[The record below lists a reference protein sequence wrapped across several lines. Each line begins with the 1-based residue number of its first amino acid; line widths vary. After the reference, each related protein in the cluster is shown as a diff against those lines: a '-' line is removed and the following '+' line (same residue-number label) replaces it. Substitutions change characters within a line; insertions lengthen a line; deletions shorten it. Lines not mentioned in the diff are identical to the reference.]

1 MIDKLSNIN
10 TGKAQNQRATE
21 QNKAKVSE
29 STTSNKK
36 EEKSNVA
43 SVNISADLKI
53 KEMGSKAPIDI
64 AKVSAIKEAISKG
77 SYPIDLDKVA
87 DALLQAYKDI
97 K

>member
-10 TGKAQNQRATE
+10 TGKAQNQRASD
-21 QNKAKVSE
+21 QNKVKVSE
-29 STTSNKK
+29 STAGNKK
-36 EEKSNVA
+36 EEKSSVA

-53 KEMGSKAPIDI
+53 KEMGSKAPIDT